1 MTTTRWF
8 ESGPSAGPRIPHRG
22 SESRSQS
29 PVTEWLRREM
39 CEVGRRI
46 WSRGLC
52 AGCEGNLSVRVD
64 DDTVLCTPS
73 GVSKGFL
80 ETRSLRT
87 IRLDGMPLDLDD
99 GFTVTSEIRVHL
111 AVYRQRADVHAIV
124 HSHAP
129 HATAFAIAGVPLPEG
144 VYPEADVTLGRVPIA
159 PYALPGTAAL
169 AESVAASLAPDTQA
183 MLLARHGTLT
193 FSPRGLLDA
202 YHRLEVLEAWCRIVI
217 ALRSLGPVEP
227 LTDKER
233 ADVRA
238 LARRAGAR

>member
-1 MTTTRWF
+1 
-8 ESGPSAGPRIPHRG
+8 
-22 SESRSQS
+22 
-29 PVTEWLRREM
+29 M
-39 CEVGRRI
+39 CEVGRRV

-80 ETRSLRT
+80 EPPSLRT
-87 IRLDGMPLDLDD
+87 VLLDGTPLDLDD

-111 AVYRQRADVHAIV
+111 AVYRERPDVRAIV

-129 HATAFAIAGVPLPEG
+129 LATAFAVAGVPLPDG

-169 AESVAASLAPDTQA
+169 AERVAASLAPDTQA

-193 FSPRGLLDA
+193 FSSRGLLDA

-217 ALRSLGPVEP
+217 ALRSLGRVEP
-227 LTDKER
+227 MTEAQR
-233 ADVRA
+233 AEVRA
-238 LARRAGAR
+238 LARRAGSG